1 MNERHQVTNTTVSMQ
16 QLTTPFTSWLHK
28 IHVHIRLQQ
37 RGSDL
42 KRLLILLGG
51 KKKNSITIR
60 KQSGMQHKKI
70 TEA

>member
-1 MNERHQVTNTTVSMQ
+1 MQ

-51 KKKNSITIR
+51 KKKKLEKSQQIKSKELVVIN
-60 KQSGMQHKKI
+60 KLNV
-70 TEA
+70 